1 MPAPASSSKSVSSFD
16 PMSVTGCKLWID
28 AADASSV
35 TTSSST
41 VTAIRDKSPNATVLT
56 SPAGFTW
63 PNNTFNGSY
72 PSFYNTNTTGGR
84 LGYNSSLSLGS
95 QVTVFIVGHLT
106 SPSAGNVFFDFIDG
120 YTSSAGS
127 SRFFLFASPQNN
139 TSYFYALGSGGS
151 GQVSLTNT
159 SMGSPFI
166 WTITC
171 DTSTSSSLSTQYV
184 NGTILG
190 SATNGVAIS
199 SYTGITVGQRY
210 TQSSESVVGHIG
222 EMLIY
227 NNALS
232 TSQRQSIEGY
242 LAKKW
247 GITLVDFSPLSIQA
261 SCSLWL
267 DASDTTTYTV
277 SSGLLNSAWTDKSGT
292 GNHAILASG
301 TATATYPA
309 YSNIMGIPA
318 FNFASNTGA
327 GTTGLMKTTNNVP
340 AANIA
345 FFMVAMFTGAP
356 GAASGGYAQ
365 LFMDNY
371 AGQRQCFV
379 NSSAVFP
386 CYVFF
391 EANSSYYYYQQSLSV
406 TNSNIPFLIEAV
418 FGATGSSTNYVYGN
432 GNASVGNPQNTNSA
446 GASQWFIGGGNG
458 GGQPFNGCI
467 GELIMY
473 SNSQNLTTAMRQ
485 QIESY
490 LMQKWGIS
498 GTGALCPAN
507 TSFSVV
513 NAAQT
518 FTQLTYLSP
527 NPFKTIKSFLK
538 QFLPT
543 DLPNCVLWL
552 DGADVSSMTLSGS
565 TVSQWND
572 KSGNGYNMTQ
582 VTSSQYPTLGTST
595 NGNRMLTFTQGS
607 STVLSNAIF
616 GTCMGSRVATYFLV
630 EYNMT
635 ASSGNP
641 GPFGYVSSGAGNN
654 YGIVMQYNT
663 GFTGGL
669 QPFQSVISSFTS
681 STPRIDYLYA
691 QSNGTNMVGF
701 VNGTSATVSA
711 TTYGGYSGAFYVG
724 YATNGYISGNICE
737 LLVYNVALSE
747 SQRQQVEGYLAW
759 KWGVR
764 SSLPSTHSF
773 YKFPSATPVPSINF
787 YESFENYSVTLS
799 SGYQYAPT
807 WNNWNWRDGAGNVG
821 GGGISGA
828 GSSPWDT
835 TPATAASGNYYA
847 FIQGHAAYISH
858 AITAIPGYKATVS
871 FSYSYRNG
879 TGRNAIFS
887 LYVYA
892 GGTLVG
898 NFPVTT
904 TGWTAVSCIYTMTSS
919 SSNIQFYVY
928 DPSGGDHSILVDNIS
943 VL

>member
-1 MPAPASSSKSVSSFD
+1 MPAPASSSKSIASFD
-16 PMSVTGCKLWID
+16 PRSIAGCQLWLDGADPTGLGPLAGSTSV
-28 AADASSV
+28 
-35 TTSSST
+35 ST
-41 VTAIRDKSPNATVLT
+41 WNDKSPSSSPNNGTAAGTGTPTYNATLKGIT
-56 SPAGFTW
+56 FSGTNYYTLPAGAISSGATSYTIFTVFYCTNLASYDYLW
-63 PNNTFNGSY
+63 SAGTAGADTSMALILYPAGNIESGFYTDFMGNTGPGVVTTNTSYIVTTTFNGSVR
-72 PSFYNTNTTGGR
+72 T
-84 LGYNSSLSLGS
+84 L
-95 QVTVFIVGHLT
+95 
-106 SPSAGNVFFDFIDG
+106 
-120 YTSSAGS
+120 
-127 SRFFLFASPQNN
+127 
-139 TSYFYALGSGGS
+139 
-151 GQVSLTNT
+151 
-159 SMGSPFI
+159 
-166 WTITC
+166 
-171 DTSTSSSLSTQYV
+171 YV
-184 NGTILG
+184 NGTMIITG
-190 SATNGVAIS
+190 SPTGTKNIASVMNYIASGYGSTNFYGTINEVIS
-199 SYTGITVGQRY
+199 HNSALT
-210 TQSSESVVGHIG
+210 TQ
-222 EMLIY
+222 
-227 NNALS
+227 
-232 TSQRQSIEGY
+232 QRQSIEGY
-242 LAKKW
+242 LSKKW
-247 GITLVDFSPLSIQA
+247 GVTLVDFSPLSIQA

-267 DASDTTTYTV
+267 DASDTTTYTI

-318 FNFASNTGA
+318 FNFTSNTGA

-345 FFMVAMFTGAP
+345 FFLVAMFTGAP

-379 NSSAVFP
+379 NSGAVFP

-391 EANSSYYYYQQSLSV
+391 EANSSYYYYQQALSV
-406 TNSNIPFLIEAV
+406 TTSNVPFLIEGV
-418 FGATGSSTNYVYGN
+418 FGASGSSTNYVYGN
-432 GNASVGNPQNTNSA
+432 GNASVNNPQNTNSA

-467 GELIMY
+467 GEIIMY

-490 LMQKWGIS
+490 LMQKWSIS

-507 TSFSVV
+507 TSFSVT

-538 QFLPT
+538 QFIPT
-543 DLPNCVLWL
+543 DLAGCVLWL

-565 TVSQWND
+565 TVGQWND

-616 GTCMGSRVATYFLV
+616 GTCIGSRVATYFLV

-635 ASSGNP
+635 APSGNP

-654 YGIVMQYNT
+654 YGIVMQYNS

-669 QPFQSVISSFTS
+669 QPFQSVVSSFTS

-701 VNGTSATVSA
+701 VNGTSATVSS

-773 YKFPSATPVPSINF
+773 YKFSSATPVPSINF

-858 AITAIPGYKATVS
+858 TITAIPGYKATVS

-879 TGRNAIFS
+879 TGKNAIFS